1 MAVHRLLRKF
11 ERRNRGRILAGI
23 VENLIAAVQTRHTSK
38 RRGCVSDNENH
49 FQDSFYIIFM
59 GDVSYTVNC
68 QPAVR

>member
-11 ERRNRGRILAGI
+11 ERRNRERILAGT

-49 FQDSFYIIFM
+49 FQDSFFLNLVISF
-59 GDVSYTVNC
+59 SWASFLT
-68 QPAVR
+68 Q

>member
-11 ERRNRGRILAGI
+11 ERRNRGRILAGT

-49 FQDSFYIIFM
+49 FQDSFFLNLVISF
-59 GDVSYTVNC
+59 SWASFLT
-68 QPAVR
+68 Q

>member
-11 ERRNRGRILAGI
+11 ERRNRGRSLAGT

-49 FQDSFYIIFM
+49 FQDSFFLNLVISFSW
-59 GDVSYTVNC
+59 VTFLT
-68 QPAVR
+68 Q

>member
-11 ERRNRGRILAGI
+11 ERRNRGRILAGT

-49 FQDSFYIIFM
+49 FQDSFFLNLVISF
-59 GDVSYTVNC
+59 SWATFLT
-68 QPAVR
+68 Q

>member
-11 ERRNRGRILAGI
+11 ERRNRERILAGT

-49 FQDSFYIIFM
+49 FQDSFFLNLVISF
-59 GDVSYTVNC
+59 SWATFLT
-68 QPAVR
+68 Q

>member
-49 FQDSFYIIFM
+49 FQDSFFLNLVISF
-59 GDVSYTVNC
+59 SWATFLT
-68 QPAVR
+68 Q

>member
-11 ERRNRGRILAGI
+11 ERRNRGRILAGT

-49 FQDSFYIIFM
+49 FQDSFFLNL
-59 GDVSYTVNC
+59 VLSFSWATFLT
-68 QPAVR
+68 Q

>member
-49 FQDSFYIIFM
+49 FQDSFFLNL
-59 GDVSYTVNC
+59 VTSFSWATFLT
-68 QPAVR
+68 Q